1 MLQLSSIMNKLV
13 ISFAL
18 LIGFIV
24 TVPYKALSQKTLKLD
39 LQKGIEK
46 ENQSLRSSGKA
57 AQKLVRRMDFYEEG
71 EHKTMSMYF
80 EYDAQG
86 RVVKTINKGYYYRNF
101 FENAEVLYNVN
112 GKTLTVKSSPVNRL
126 TKSEVGESAV
136 CELNEMGYV
145 EEATCM
151 DAEGFTQDFSLVY
164 DENGYPLTYDD
175 AGSWGIY
182 AEYSWVDG
190 NLDKANIKEG
200 NRNTVYEYIYTA
212 YENKANLDFN
222 RMFVQS
228 FGEWNLQMDFLG
240 YFGKK
245 DKKLLRGVDN
255 VTFEYTFD
263 EDGYVTKIKSSDDAV
278 CTAEVFYDEGTV
290 PDPNPDPDPDPT
302 PSNPTTEEELE
313 GAIDNA
319 PEGSEDSPTEIFI
332 PSDGITLEKPLDI
345 NKHIRLKGGKLIR
358 SNDNPYAMLRIRSG
372 YSLELEDITIDGNV
386 LRQKDGT
393 LIVYGKLKLKD
404 GVSIKNC
411 YRSEADSPSGAICV
425 ARGGVLTMNGGT
437 ISGNTGAYG
446 SAVYNEGT
454 FTMTDGEI
462 SANSGQIG
470 TVVNNAGGEFIM
482 TGGRISSNK
491 VTDGCG
497 GVFVSDN
504 CTFTMTGGEIS
515 GNEDCDLYTWSDLQ
529 IGGSAKVS
537 GLTLLN
543 DGNRLLVNPALRNN
557 WQISY
562 VDTPPAG
569 TIVATGRS
577 GYRLAATDLQ
587 KIIYYNNVCQ
597 LKLSDNNIVTYQT
610 GTGVDE
616 INAVSFHL
624 SVSDNRIQVEG
635 LPVRTPFTIYGIDGR
650 AVSTHTTDNS
660 GQCSFF
666 LESGIYLLN
675 YKDQTK
681 KFLVK

>member
-1 MLQLSSIMNKLV
+1 M
-13 ISFAL
+13 A
-18 LIGFIV
+18 
-24 TVPYKALSQKTLKLD
+24 VPSTALSQKTLKLD
-39 LQKGIEK
+39 LKKGIEN
-46 ENQSLRSSGKA
+46 ENHSLKSGFKSS
-57 AQKLVRRMDFYEEG
+57 QKLVRRMDFYEEG
-71 EHKTMSMYF
+71 QEKTMTMYF
-80 EYDAQG
+80 EYDGQG
-86 RVVKTINKGYYYRNF
+86 RVVKTENIGYYYKNF
-101 FENAEVLYNVN
+101 FENAVVLYDVS
-112 GKTLTVKSSPVNRL
+112 GKTLRVSSSP
-126 TKSEVGESAV
+126 TKAEVGMSAV
-136 CELNEMGYV
+136 CELNDMGYV
-145 EEATCM
+145 EKVAISDE
-151 DAEGFTQDFSLVY
+151 DGYFFTGSIEY
-164 DENGYPLTYDD
+164 DSNGYPISYSTDDSYYDM
-175 AGSWGIY
+175 
-182 AEYSWVDG
+182 EYTWKDG
-190 NLDKANIKEG
+190 NIHISYDKGNHSSDREYTYTSTVNKANI
-200 NRNTVYEYIYTA
+200 N
-212 YENKANLDFN
+212 FN
-222 RMFVQS
+222 RMFTQT
-228 FGEWNLQMDFLG
+228 FGEINVQLEFLG
-240 YFGKK
+240 YMGEN
-245 DKKLLRGVDN
+245 DKNLLASVDN
-255 VTFEYTFD
+255 TTFEYTFD
-263 EDGYVTKIKSSDDAV
+263 DEGYVIKIKNSNTPVCAAV
-278 CTAEVFYDEGTV
+278 VFYEESS
-290 PDPNPDPDPDPT
+290 DPDPT
-302 PSNPTTEEELE
+302 PNNPTTEEELE

-411 YRSEADSPSGAICV
+411 YRTEADSPSGAICV
-425 ARGGVLTMNGGT
+425 AQGGVLTMNGGT

-529 IGGSAKVS
+529 IGGPAKVS

-569 TIVATGRS
+569 TIVATGRN

-597 LKLSDNNIVTYQT
+597 LKLSGNNIVTYQT

-624 SVSDNRIQVEG
+624 SVSDNQIQVEG
-635 LPVRTPFTIYGIDGR
+635 LPVRTSFTIYGIDGR

-660 GQCSFF
+660 GECNFS

-675 YKDQTK
+675 CKDQTK